1 VSSASSGILTGARA
15 AVAALEEAGVEI
27 AFGLPGV
34 HNLPLWRE
42 LNGSPIRLVGVRHE
56 QTAAYAADGYARA
69 SGRLGVALTTTGPGA
84 ANTLAAV
91 GEAWASRQPI
101 LVIATDIPTTSRR
114 PGVWRGALH
123 EATDQAA
130 MFMPVV
136 KEAIRV
142 HSADE
147 IGPAV
152 ARAACTALEAPA
164 RPVYVEIPTD
174 LLSAEAGGLDAERR
188 APGGERGGPGMEQHT
203 PGGRARAERRTP
215 GAGAAQSPRGSPGG
229 ARPAPLDSDQL
240 ARATELLER
249 ARRPLVWAGGGAL
262 QSGAGEAV
270 ARLAER
276 LVAPVILT
284 YSARG
289 LLAPGHPCLVEAPPH
304 VPDVG
309 ALWDEADVVVA
320 IGSDFDGMMT
330 QGWKMPQP
338 PHLVAINVDPRD
350 ASKNYRPDVAVEGDA
365 ARAAA
370 ALAERLGDR
379 GGLDSLERR
388 LKELGRGVREQLAAE
403 DPDATAFLDAVEGA
417 LPDDAIVVCDM
428 CIPGYWLGGFHRTPA
443 PRKLSYPLGWGTLG
457 CAFPQGLGAALAGA
471 GPAVSIS
478 GDGGFLYACGELAA
492 AKQEDIPLTVVIVD
506 DGGYG
511 MIRYDQDRH
520 GDPREGVDLTNPD
533 FVALAASFGIRADSV
548 DGLAEHFGVA
558 LKGHVALKEPT
569 MLVARAALGP
579 PPNVSPRWYRR

>member
-1 VSSASSGILTGARA
+1 
-15 AVAALEEAGVEI
+15 VAALEDAGVPVT
-27 AFGLPGV
+27 FGLPGV
-34 HNLPLWRE
+34 HNLALWRE

-69 SGRLGVALTTTGPGA
+69 SGRVGVALTTTGPGA

-91 GEAWASRQPI
+91 GEAWASRQPVV
-101 LVIATDIPTTSRR
+101 VIATDIPSTARR
-114 PGVWRGALH
+114 QGVWRGVLH

-142 HSADE
+142 HSPNE

-152 ARAACTALEAPA
+152 ARAIQTALAPPA

-174 LLSAEAGGLDAERR
+174 LLSADVGSDPSRVESPTLKGSDPLSRGHLDLDDDQVDR
-188 APGGERGGPGMEQHT
+188 AVQ
-203 PGGRARAERRTP
+203 
-215 GAGAAQSPRGSPGG
+215 
-229 ARPAPLDSDQL
+229 
-240 ARATELLER
+240 LLER
-249 ARRPLVWAGGGAL
+249 ARRPLIWAGGGAL

-270 ARLAER
+270 GRLAER

-284 YSARG
+284 FSAKG
-289 LLAPGHPCLVEAPPH
+289 LLPPGHACLVESSPH
-304 VPDVG
+304 VPEAG
-309 ALWDEADVVVA
+309 GLWDEADLIVA
-320 IGSDFDGMMT
+320 IGSDLDGMMT
-330 QGWKMPQP
+330 QGWKQPQP
-338 PHLVAINVDPRD
+338 PHLVAINVDPTD
-350 ASKNYRPDVAVEGDA
+350 ASKNYRPDIVVEAD

-370 ALAERLGDR
+370 AALADRLGER
-379 GGLDSLERR
+379 GGLDSLRR
-388 LKELGRGVREQLAAE
+388 RVRELNKGVRDRFAVEEPEAS
-403 DPDATAFLDAVEGA
+403 TFLDTLRAA

-457 CAFPQGLGAALAGA
+457 CAFPQGLGAALADA
-471 GPAVSIS
+471 GPAVSVS

-492 AKQEDIPLTVVIVD
+492 AKQENIPLTAVIVD

-511 MIRYDQDRH
+511 MIRYDQDLH

-548 DGLAEHFGVA
+548 DGLGEHFGMA

>member
-1 VSSASSGILTGARA
+1 MSSPSGGILTGARA
-15 AVAALEEAGVEI
+15 AVAALEDAGVSV

-56 QTAAYAADGYARA
+56 QTAGYAADGYTRA

-91 GEAWASRQPI
+91 GEAWASRQPV
-101 LVIATDIPTTSRR
+101 LVIATDIPSTARR
-114 PGVWRGALH
+114 HGVWRGVLH
-123 EATDQAA
+123 EVTDQAA

-142 HSADE
+142 RSVDE

-152 ARAACTALEAPA
+152 ARGARTALEAPS

-174 LLSAEAGGLDAERR
+174 LLNAEAGEP
-188 APGGERGGPGMEQHT
+188 APESSAP
-203 PGGRARAERRTP
+203 
-215 GAGAAQSPRGSPGG
+215 AGAA
-229 ARPAPLDSDQL
+229 RPDPHQL
-240 ARATELLER
+240 ARAAALLER

-284 YSARG
+284 YSASG
-289 LLAPGHPCLVEAPPH
+289 LLPRGHPCLVEAPPH
-304 VPDVG
+304 VPEVG
-309 ALWDEADVVVA
+309 TLWDEADVVVG
-320 IGSDFDGMMT
+320 IGSDFDAMMT

-338 PHLVAINVDPRD
+338 PHLVAINVDPTD
-350 ASKNYRPDVAVEGDA
+350 ASKNYRPDVVVEADA

-370 ALAERLGDR
+370 ALADQLGER

-388 LKELGRGVREQLAAE
+388 LKALSLGVRERLASE
-403 DPDATAFLDAVEGA
+403 EPEATGFLDAIERA

-457 CAFPQGLGAALAGA
+457 CAFPQGLGAALAGT

-492 AKQEDIPLTVVIVD
+492 AKQENIPLTAVIVD

-511 MIRYDQDRH
+511 MIRFDQDLH

-533 FVALAASFGIRADSV
+533 FVALAASFGVRADIV
-548 DGLAEHFGVA
+548 DGLGEHFAVA

>member
-15 AVAALEEAGVEI
+15 AVAALEDAGVEI

-101 LVIATDIPTTSRR
+101 LVIATDIPTTARR
-114 PGVWRGALH
+114 PGVWRGVLH

-142 HSADE
+142 RSADE

-152 ARAACTALEAPA
+152 ARAARMALEAPA

-174 LLSAEAGGLDAERR
+174 LLSAETSAEPGAAAADAE
-188 APGGERGGPGMEQHT
+188 
-203 PGGRARAERRTP
+203 P
-215 GAGAAQSPRGSPGG
+215 GAGARRGPAGGGSP
-229 ARPAPLDSDQL
+229 APDPDQL
-240 ARATELLER
+240 ARALDLLER

-284 YSARG
+284 YSASG

-304 VPDVG
+304 VPEVG

-338 PHLVAINVDPRD
+338 PHLVAINVDPTD
-350 ASKNYRPDVAVEGDA
+350 ASKNYRPDLVVESD
-365 ARAAA
+365 A
-370 ALAERLGDR
+370 ALATAALADGLGER
-379 GGLDSLERR
+379 GGLDSLARR
-388 LKELGRGVREQLAAE
+388 LKELARGVRERLAAE
-403 DPDATAFLDAVEGA
+403 DPEAMGFLDTLEAA

-428 CIPGYWLGGFHRTPA
+428 CIPGYWLGGFHRTPG

-457 CAFPQGLGAALAGA
+457 CGFPQGLGAALADA

-492 AKQEDIPLTVVIVD
+492 AKQEGIPLTAVIVD

-511 MIRYDQDRH
+511 MIRYDQDLH

-533 FVALAASFGIRADSV
+533 FVALAAAFGIRADSV
-548 DGLAEHFGVA
+548 EGLGEHFGLA

-569 MLVARAALGP
+569 LLVARASLGP

>member
-1 VSSASSGILTGARA
+1 
-15 AVAALEEAGVEI
+15 VAALEDAGVEI

-101 LVIATDIPTTSRR
+101 LVIATDIPSTARR
-114 PGVWRGALH
+114 PGVWRGVLH

-130 MFMPVV
+130 MFMPIV

-152 ARAACTALEAPA
+152 ARAARTALEAPA

-174 LLSAEAGGLDAERR
+174 LLNAESSSVKGSDPLSGGDSRGLTQSEPDAG
-188 APGGERGGPGMEQHT
+188 
-203 PGGRARAERRTP
+203 
-215 GAGAAQSPRGSPGG
+215 
-229 ARPAPLDSDQL
+229 QL
-240 ARATELLER
+240 ARAAELLER

-284 YSARG
+284 YSASG
-289 LLAPGHPCLVEAPPH
+289 LLRPGHPCLVEAPPH
-304 VPDVG
+304 VPEVG

-320 IGSDFDGMMT
+320 VGSDFDAMMT

-338 PHLVAINVDPRD
+338 PHLVALNVDPTD
-350 ASKNYRPDVAVEGDA
+350 ASKNYRPDVVVEADA
-365 ARAAA
+365 SRTAA
-370 ALAERLGDR
+370 ALADRLGER
-379 GGLDSLERR
+379 GGLGALERR
-388 LKELGRGVREQLAAE
+388 LKELGRTVRARIADEE
-403 DPDATAFLDAVEGA
+403 PDASAFLDAIELA

-492 AKQEDIPLTVVIVD
+492 AKQEDIPLTAVIVE

-511 MIRYDQDRH
+511 MIRYDQDLH

-533 FVALAASFGIRADSV
+533 FVALAAAFGIRADAV
-548 DGLAEHFGVA
+548 DGLGEHFGVA

-569 MLVARAALGP
+569 MLVARATLGP

>member
-1 VSSASSGILTGARA
+1 M
-15 AVAALEEAGVEI
+15 AALENAGVEI

-56 QTAAYAADGYARA
+56 QTAAYGADGYARA
-69 SGRLGVALTTTGPGA
+69 SGRVGVALTTTGPGA

-101 LVIATDIPTTSRR
+101 LVIATDIPSTARR
-114 PGVWRGALH
+114 PGVWRGVLH

-152 ARAACTALEAPA
+152 ARAAKTALEAPS

-174 LLSAEAGGLDAERR
+174 LLSGEAGARGAEPG
-188 APGGERGGPGMEQHT
+188 APP
-203 PGGRARAERRTP
+203 GRAYTD
-215 GAGAAQSPRGSPGG
+215 GAA
-229 ARPAPLDSDQL
+229 ARQQPVADQL
-240 ARATELLER
+240 ARAAELLER

-262 QSGAGEAV
+262 QSGAGAAV

-276 LVAPVILT
+276 LVAPVMLT
-284 YSARG
+284 YSASG
-289 LLAPGHPCLVEAPPH
+289 LLAPGHPCLVGAPPP
-304 VPDVG
+304 VPEVG

-320 IGSDFDGMMT
+320 IGSEFDGMMT

-350 ASKNYRPDVAVEGDA
+350 ASKNYRPDVVVEADA
-365 ARAAA
+365 AMAAV
-370 ALAERLGDR
+370 ALTDRLDER

-388 LKELGRGVREQLAAE
+388 LKALTRGVRERLAAE
-403 DPDATAFLDAVEGA
+403 DPEAVGFLDTLEAA

-471 GPAVSIS
+471 GPALSIS

-492 AKQEDIPLTVVIVD
+492 AKQENIPLTAVIVD

-511 MIRYDQDRH
+511 MIRYDQDQH

-533 FVALAASFGIRADSV
+533 FVALASSFGIRADRV
-548 DGLAEHFGVA
+548 DGLGEHFGVA

-569 MLVARAALGP
+569 LLVARAALGP

>member
-1 VSSASSGILTGARA
+1 MSSPSSGILTGARA
-15 AVAALEEAGVEI
+15 AVAALEDAGVSV

-34 HNLPLWRE
+34 HNLALWRE

-101 LVIATDIPTTSRR
+101 VVIATDIPSTARR
-114 PGVWRGALH
+114 HGVWRGVLH

-147 IGPAV
+147 IGDAV
-152 ARAACTALEAPA
+152 AGAARSALEPPA

-174 LLSAEAGGLDAERR
+174 LLD
-188 APGGERGGPGMEQHT
+188 GEVDTSRL
-203 PGGRARAERRTP
+203 
-215 GAGAAQSPRGSPGG
+215 RGSDPLSRGDSDF
-229 ARPAPLDSDQL
+229 ARPHPAQFE
-240 ARATELLER
+240 RALEIVDR
-249 ARRPLVWAGGGAL
+249 ARRPLIWAGGGAL

-284 YSARG
+284 FSAKG
-289 LLAPGHPCLVEAPPH
+289 LLPPGHGCLVESSPH
-304 VPDVG
+304 VPEAG
-309 ALWDEADVVVA
+309 ELWDEADVVVA
-320 IGSDFDGMMT
+320 IGSDLDSMMT
-330 QGWKMPQP
+330 QGWRQPQP
-338 PHLVAINVDPRD
+338 PHLVAINVDPTD
-350 ASKNYRPDVAVEGDA
+350 ASKNYRPDAVVEADA
-365 ARAAA
+365 AAATA
-370 ALAERLGDR
+370 ALAERLGER
-379 GGLDSLERR
+379 GGLDSLQRR
-388 LKELGRGVREQLAAE
+388 IRELNRSIRNRLAAE
-403 DPDATAFLDAVEGA
+403 EPEATGFLDALEAA
-417 LPDDAIVVCDM
+417 LPDDAVVVCDM

-443 PRKLSYPLGWGTLG
+443 PRKLTYPLGWGTLG

-492 AKQEDIPLTVVIVD
+492 AKQENIPLTAVIVD

-511 MIRYDQDRH
+511 MIRYDQDLH
-520 GDPREGVDLTNPD
+520 GDPREGVDLANPD
-533 FVALAASFGIRADSV
+533 FVALAASFGVRADSV
-548 DGLAEHFGVA
+548 DGLGEHFAMA
-558 LKGHVALKEPT
+558 LKGHVALREPT

-579 PPNVSPRWYRR
+579 PPNVSPRWYRK

>member
-1 VSSASSGILTGARA
+1 VSSASSAILTGARA
-15 AVAALEEAGVEI
+15 AVAALEDAGVSV

-34 HNLPLWRE
+34 HNLALWRE
-42 LNGSPIRLVGVRHE
+42 LSGSPIRLVGVRHE

-101 LVIATDIPTTSRR
+101 LVIATDIPTTARR
-114 PGVWRGALH
+114 HGVWRGVLH
-123 EATDQAA
+123 EATDQAG
-130 MFMPVV
+130 MFRPVV

-142 HSADE
+142 RSADE

-152 ARAACTALEAPA
+152 AHGARTALTPPA

-174 LLSAEAGGLDAERR
+174 LLNAEAKSKPTPLEGSDPLSRGDLELGSFESAQFER
-188 APGGERGGPGMEQHT
+188 ALEI
-203 PGGRARAERRTP
+203 
-215 GAGAAQSPRGSPGG
+215 
-229 ARPAPLDSDQL
+229 
-240 ARATELLER
+240 LER

-262 QSGAGEAV
+262 QAAAGEAV

-284 YSARG
+284 FSAKG
-289 LLAPGHPCLVEAPPH
+289 LLPPGHGCLVETSPH
-304 VPDVG
+304 VPEAG
-309 ALWDEADVVVA
+309 ELWDEADVIVA
-320 IGSDFDGMMT
+320 VGSDLDGMMT
-330 QGWKMPQP
+330 QGWKQPQP
-338 PHLVAINVDPRD
+338 PHLVAINVDATD
-350 ASKNYRPDVAVEGDA
+350 ASKNYRPDVVVEADA
-365 ARAAA
+365 AEASA
-370 ALAERLGDR
+370 ALAERLGER
-379 GGLDSLERR
+379 GGLGSLQRR
-388 LKELGRGVREQLAAE
+388 VRELNRGVRERLAAE
-403 DPDATAFLDAVEGA
+403 EPEATTFMDAIRAA
-417 LPDDAIVVCDM
+417 LPDDAVVVCDM

-471 GPAVSIS
+471 GPAVTIS

-492 AKQEDIPLTVVIVD
+492 AKQENIPLTAVIVD

-520 GDPREGVDLTNPD
+520 GDPREGVDLVNPD
-533 FVALAASFGIRADSV
+533 FVALAASFGVRADSV
-548 DGLAEHFGVA
+548 DGLGEHFAMA
-558 LKGHVALKEPT
+558 LKGHVSLTEPT
-569 MLVARAALGP
+569 LLVARASLGP

>member
-1 VSSASSGILTGARA
+1 
-15 AVAALEEAGVEI
+15 VAALEDAGVEI

-42 LNGSPIRLVGVRHE
+42 LSGSPIRLVGVRHE

-101 LVIATDIPTTSRR
+101 VVIATDIPSSARR
-114 PGVWRGALH
+114 PGVWRGMLH

-152 ARAACTALEAPA
+152 ARAARLALAPPA

-174 LLSAEAGGLDAERR
+174 FLSAEAGAAKERPERSHEPELD
-188 APGGERGGPGMEQHT
+188 RG
-203 PGGRARAERRTP
+203 
-215 GAGAAQSPRGSPGG
+215 
-229 ARPAPLDSDQL
+229 QL
-240 ARATELLER
+240 GHALELLER

-284 YSARG
+284 YSASG
-289 LLAPGHPCLVEAPPH
+289 LLPRGHPCLVEAPPH
-304 VPDVG
+304 VPEVG

-338 PHLVAINVDPRD
+338 PHLVAVNVDPTD
-350 ASKNYRPDVAVEGDA
+350 ASKNYRPDVVVEADA

-370 ALAERLGDR
+370 LLAERLGER
-379 GGLDSLERR
+379 GGLDSLQRR
-388 LKELGRGVREQLAAE
+388 LKELGRGVRERLAREEPEA
-403 DPDATAFLDAVEGA
+403 AAFLDAMEGA
-417 LPDDAIVVCDM
+417 LPDDAIVLCDM

-492 AKQEDIPLTVVIVD
+492 AKQEGIPLTAVIVD

-511 MIRYDQDRH
+511 MIRYDQDLH
-520 GDPREGVDLTNPD
+520 GDPREGVDLINPD
-533 FVALAASFGIRADSV
+533 FVALAAAFGIRADSV
-548 DGLAEHFGVA
+548 DGLGEHFAVA

-569 MLVARAALGP
+569 VLVARAALGP
-579 PPNVSPRWYRR
+579 PPNVSPRWYRK